1 MTRVGR
7 RNLCLRTAM
16 WLAVCLAVPP
26 ASAHAGM
33 EVRAVVGPSF
43 GFADYDSGGRSLE
56 TGNSARIGL
65 YGGFQVVVPVVHPV
79 SIETGVVYGTRGGKT
94 SFDAPIILGDEYTW
108 QLDYVSIP
116 ALARWQPA
124 AMYLKAGAVL
134 DLLMRSA
141 YESAVLSSDFD
152 AAGQDVALAGA
163 IGVDGRLG
171 EVPVF
176 VELEGTWGFV
186 DANAMDG
193 VAEIDIRNRTIRV
206 GVGMIFESESRR

>member
-1 MTRVGR
+1 MATCRD
-7 RNLCLRTAM
+7 
-16 WLAVCLAVPP
+16 VP
-26 ASAHAGM
+26 
-33 EVRAVVGPSF
+33 E
-43 GFADYDSGGRSLE
+43 GG
-56 TGNSARIGL
+56 G
-65 YGGFQVVVPVVHPV
+65 
-79 SIETGVVYGTRGGKT
+79 
-94 SFDAPIILGDEYTW
+94 
-108 QLDYVSIP
+108 
-116 ALARWQPA
+116 
-124 AMYLKAGAVL
+124 VL

-206 GVGMIFESESRR
+206 GVGMIFASESRR